1 MWRARQSEMMAVAL
15 IAWYIIV
22 VQGCQVFLQRI
33 QTGIVVYRKH
43 RGEVLGGWTTWDF
56 EI

>member
-1 MWRARQSEMMAVAL
+1 MDVAS

-33 QTGIVVYRKH
+33 QTGIVGYRRH
-43 RGEVLGGWTTWDF
+43 RGEVLGGWRTWDF